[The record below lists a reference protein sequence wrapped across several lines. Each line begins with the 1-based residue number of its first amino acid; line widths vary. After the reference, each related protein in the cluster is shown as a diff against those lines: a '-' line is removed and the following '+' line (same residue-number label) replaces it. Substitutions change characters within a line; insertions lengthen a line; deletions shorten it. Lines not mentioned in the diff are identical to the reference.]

1 MTISMEAYDALVQR
15 NIDLRGENE
24 RLTEKADLLTTRLAI
39 IRRWAGGKDE
49 PENEI
54 APTRAALARVAELR
68 GLCNWAAGRLL
79 DAGDIVGHEMLLA
92 ALANGEGE

>member
-54 APTRAALARVAELR
+54 APTRAALARVAELEAENEELR
-68 GLCNWAAGRLL
+68 DVMENLGIREGSAEAR
-79 DAGDIVGHEMLLA
+79 A
-92 ALANGEGE
+92 ALAKEGE